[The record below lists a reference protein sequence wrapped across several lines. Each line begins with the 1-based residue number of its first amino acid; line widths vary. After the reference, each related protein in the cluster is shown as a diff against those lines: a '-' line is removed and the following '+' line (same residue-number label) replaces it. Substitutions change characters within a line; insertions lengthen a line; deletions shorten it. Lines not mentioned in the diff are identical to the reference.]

1 MMLFPSKTAE
11 NCQKTHCSNDLTLWP
26 PVTLAC
32 WKIHPFTD
40 DFPIKKHI
48 TFNGKIWEN
57 RLSMVDSPAS
67 HVWLLEGNW
76 TETYDFIP
84 SSSLDRTLTTLM
96 LPRADETRHRA
107 QQDLDGSRPPLF
119 ELPSKKIEV
128 AKIPLKIVRNYEKL
142 LKESLRLFISVV
154 TMMGSYVEN
163 PKMDDPHLTGR

>member
-1 MMLFPSKTAE
+1 
-11 NCQKTHCSNDLTLWP
+11 
-26 PVTLAC
+26 
-32 WKIHPFTD
+32 
-40 DFPIKKHI
+40 
-48 TFNGKIWEN
+48 
-57 RLSMVDSPAS
+57 
-67 HVWLLEGNW
+67 
-76 TETYDFIP
+76 
-84 SSSLDRTLTTLM
+84 M